1 MQEKQIRVT
10 DLKAKEIRCKIKA
23 KTKEGEEGYITVYN
37 IKGEERKKKFE
48 ELQGLL
54 QDETL
59 DQDTFNLF
67 YITLISEFT
76 DLFIDTIDVNFLL
89 EGGGNMTSQLLIQEF
104 NDMIYEM
111 QYESMV
117 EQIANVR
124 NLSLMNLA
132 QASVDTMEHTER
144 IINSMKVKESKK
156 KNTRRRKVVNKKI
169 RRR

>member
-1 MQEKQIRVT
+1 MKEKQIKVT
-10 DLKAKEIRCKIKA
+10 DLKAKEIRCRIKA

-54 QDETL
+54 QDEAL
-59 DQDTFNLF
+59 NQDTFNLF

-89 EGGGNMTSQLLIQEF
+89 EGEGNSTSQLLIQEF

-111 QYESMV
+111 QYESMI

-132 QASVDTMEHTER
+132 QASVDAMEHTER
-144 IINSMKVKESKK
+144 IINSMKMKEGKK

-169 RRR
+169 RR